1 MINTTPK
8 NITLEQKSVW
18 LNSPYAMFLKHC
30 NRDEL
35 LRSQTPFY
43 YAVEA
48 FPLLLIKLA
57 SMIPD
62 SDARYFI
69 VENIWEEHGQGDSE
83 KFHTKSFIRHLNSL
97 GFDGDLHKN
106 PFITAWIN
114 ALLATDCPKILFH
127 NLAAI
132 EYIYAVISDSISDK
146 LDGMTLLSKP
156 DHYQKHSEIDW
167 THGEEILISM
177 SKCGIDFD
185 SNIFIKAQHDF
196 ITLFGQMSL
205 PTVSEIDLLMRS
217 EPVSFVYARESTDV
231 IDQVLSSVGTGNLSV
246 LCICSGG
253 ENPIHY
259 AKSPQVSQ
267 VSAFDL
273 SLGQLQVC
281 RDKINRDFDHSTQG
295 SFEFLFERVRRYF
308 IDVDGKNHILSA
320 YEENPDLLAWVI
332 DNTFTNSVLSSIFT
346 DEAVK
351 YTKASFSEHFTRVY
365 FGMCDDAKSATPQSN
380 TLNVLFDEPVATE
393 VGSGVLIANKVSLL
407 HLNASQALSRGV
419 YDVID
424 LSNIGDWMP
433 LVEFKALLTSARQV
447 LKPNGSIVLR
457 KLLGDYCLSSI
468 GFIDVTSLHD
478 NTGFYTQTVVVK

>member
-1 MINTTPK
+1 MRNKTPK
-8 NITLEQKSVW
+8 HITLEQESVW
-18 LNSPYAMFLKHC
+18 LNSPYALFLQHC

-48 FPLLLIKLA
+48 FPLLLLKLA

-69 VENIWEEHGQGDSE
+69 VENIWEEHGQGDSD

-97 GFDGDLHKN
+97 GFDGELYKN
-106 PFITAWIN
+106 PFITTWID
-114 ALLATDCPKILFH
+114 ALLATDCPKTLFH

-146 LDGMTLLSKP
+146 LNGMTLLSEP

-177 SKCGIDFD
+177 SKCGIEFD
-185 SNIFIKAQHDF
+185 ATLFIQAQHDF

-205 PTVSEIDLLMRS
+205 PTMSEVDLLMKR
-217 EPVSFVYARESTDV
+217 EPVSFVYARESTNV
-231 IDQVLSSVGTGNLSV
+231 IDQVLASINADDLAV

-259 AKSPQVSQ
+259 AKNTKVSH

-281 RDKINRDFDHSTQG
+281 RDKINRDFDHSTPG

-308 IDVDGKNHILSA
+308 TGEDGKNNILIA
-320 YEENPDLLAWVI
+320 YEANPDLLAWVI
-332 DNTFTNSVLSSIFT
+332 GNTFTDSILSSIFT

-351 YTKASFSEHFTRVY
+351 YTKASFSDHFTRVY
-365 FGMCDDAKSATPQSN
+365 FGMCEDAKRANPHPN
-380 TLNVLFDEPVATE
+380 TLNVLLNVPVDAE
-393 VGSGVLIANKVSLL
+393 VGNGVLVADKVSLF
-407 HLNASQALSRGV
+407 HLNASQALSRGS

-433 LVEFKALLTSARQV
+433 IVEFKALLTSARQA

-468 GFIDVTSLHD
+468 GFIDVTPLHD